1 MGRRRTRH
9 LAVLAS
15 GIAGY
20 VLAVVAGMFVLADE
34 VGLAVEIPLW
44 IAHGVLL
51 VVLIGKSGTPESGL
65 GPALFIVL
73 TSASSVYA
81 MDVAR
86 DDLTLQQRGEKA
98 TVTVV
103 EERPIPVHG
112 RGARNSDYELE
123 HEDGTRVPGPALNA
137 ATDRYAVGQKITVI
151 EDPTGE
157 LRPQTLG
164 EADATGDALTAAG
177 AALAALGAVPW
188 AVRRG
193 ARAKI
198 RRDEEATQAAAQK
211 DQENRLRELLR
222 TRPAARGSYI
232 DVAPEDYP
240 ALTHGRAARIAWE
253 TGLKAEALGDRRVW
267 RFGEAVVEEAPLD

>member
-1 MGRRRTRH
+1 M
-9 LAVLAS
+9 LAV
-15 GIAGY
+15 IAG
-20 VLAVVAGMFVLADE
+20 MSVLADE
-34 VGLAVEIPLW
+34 VGPLVGIPLW

-65 GPALFIVL
+65 GAALFIVL
-73 TSASSVYA
+73 TSAASVYV

-86 DDLTLQQRGEKA
+86 DDLTLQRRGEKV

-112 RGARNSDYELE
+112 RGSRMSDYELE

-137 ATDRYAVGQKITVI
+137 ETDLYAVGQKITVI

-164 EADATGDALTAAG
+164 EADATGDALTAAA

-193 ARAKI
+193 AMAKL
-198 RRDEEATQAAAQK
+198 RRDEEATQAAARQN
-211 DQENRLRELLR
+211 QENRLREALR
-222 TRPAARGSYI
+222 TRPPVRGAYI
-232 DVAPEDYP
+232 DVTPEDYP
-240 ALTHGRAARIAWE
+240 ALTHARAARIAWE
-253 TGLKAEALGDRRVW
+253 TGLKAEAAGDRRVW
-267 RFGEAVVEEAPLD
+267 RFGETVVEEVPLD